1 MKMQIEEGS
10 TNEMVIRPSCDHG
23 NFTSNGCE
31 HDSANAW
38 TLFQANE
45 DDLHASIK

>member
-1 MKMQIEEGS
+1 M
-10 TNEMVIRPSCDHG
+10 NEIVIRPSCDYG
-23 NFTSNGCE
+23 NFINYGCE
-31 HDSANAW
+31 HDNANAC